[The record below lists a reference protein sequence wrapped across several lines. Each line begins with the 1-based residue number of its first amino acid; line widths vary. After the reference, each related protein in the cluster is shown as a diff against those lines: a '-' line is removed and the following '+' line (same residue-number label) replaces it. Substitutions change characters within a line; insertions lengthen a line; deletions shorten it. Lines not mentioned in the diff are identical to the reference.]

1 MAIIGE
7 LFLMFG
13 KLVIFFLKVS
23 AVVLIPLIIMCGWF
37 TFLYFLK
44 GKRFKKPT
52 KKSTYKNHG
61 FFRKL
66 LIDFPRRFI
75 LDLYN
80 KDPNKLPIYGLHIFA
95 GEQGSGKSMA
105 AVEMMLRM
113 KKKYPLIKVRSNIN
127 LKFQDGKIQHW
138 KDLVFN
144 QNGETG
150 QIEFLD
156 ELQNWFNSLEGKD
169 FPIEMLQE
177 ITQQR
182 KQHKCIIG
190 TSQVFTRVAKAIREQ
205 TNYLYLPITIFGCLT
220 IVRVYKPKLDEGGN
234 LKKKIITGLYFFVHD
249 DELRSAYDTFEK
261 VERMRK
267 GGFAPRSEQI
277 NSTTSCSDV
286 NFDEIKK
293 KLLAK

>member
-1 MAIIGE
+1 MAILGE

-13 KLVIFFLKVS
+13 KLVIFLLKVS
-23 AVVLIPLIIMCGWF
+23 AVVLIPLIFMCCLF
-37 TFLYFLK
+37 TFFYFLK

-52 KKSTYKNHG
+52 KKSTYKKYG

-66 LIDFPRRFI
+66 LIEFPRRFV

-80 KDPNKLPIYGLHIFA
+80 KDPNNLPIYGLHIFA
-95 GEQGSGKSMA
+95 GEQGCAKTMA

-113 KKKYPLIKVRSNIN
+113 KKMYPMIKVRSNIN

-205 TNYLYLPITIFGCLT
+205 TNCLYLPITLFGCLT
-220 IVRVYKPKLDEGGN
+220 IVRVYKPTLDEGGN
-234 LKKKIITGLYFFVHD
+234 LKKKIITGLYFFVHN
-249 DELRSAYDTFEK
+249 DELRNAYDTYEK

-267 GGFAPRSEQI
+267 VGFAPRSEQI
-277 NSTTSCSDV
+277 NSTTSNSDIDF
-286 NFDEIKK
+286 NEIKK